1 MGKNRLVEIRSYRLK
16 RGSAERFVAAFQE
29 ALPLVRASGMDVV
42 AFGRS
47 DHEHE
52 SFYLI
57 RAFASREEL
66 VAQQDAFYGSDV
78 WRQGPRQALVD
89 CLDDYLNTLLW
100 MSEAG
105 VEDLR
110 ASNGILGVHTKG
122 RSSDDRD

>member
-110 ASNGILGVHTKG
+110 ASNGILGVHMKG

>member
-1 MGKNRLVEIRSYRLK
+1 MNEKKLVEIRTYRLK
-16 RGSAERFVAAFQE
+16 PGSAERFVATFQQ

-78 WRQGPRQALVD
+78 WRQGPREALVA

-100 MSEAG
+100 MSDAG

-110 ASNGILGVHTKG
+110 ASNGILG
-122 RSSDDRD
+122 SI